1 MSNSSGAWKPSS
13 VSSNA
18 LEAITRFSE
27 TPVLAAIRSALPIA
41 FGCLLV
47 ALVIGIF
54 ALPAPSNAWT
64 FADLSVRVAG
74 ALLPALAVAGVGLV
88 VALAIALA
96 RNLDVAMP
104 ALVSVSVIAFALSI
118 PREDGVSLVMRVHHL
133 GSVSLF
139 LAMAVDLCCVACFV
153 ALGRIIANRGVA
165 TGVAWV
171 IAVALFATLYLTR
184 LSPAIALMAL
194 LAPLSSVG
202 DSYVGL
208 LIVVAAQTL
217 LWAFGLHGP
226 ALLSAIVTPIYL
238 QMQQQN
244 SAAFVAHQP
253 LPHIVTTSLFLFIFP
268 GGAGATL
275 PLAAA
280 LLISRQKRLRTL
292 GRAAILPSLVNINEP
307 LILGLPIVLDPILCI
322 PFVLSPVVLAT
333 VTYFAVAHGFVARP
347 ELYMPSSLPTPIG
360 AWLATNDP
368 RSLVLVLVN
377 VGLSAILYL
386 PFLRAYER
394 REAHR

>member
-18 LEAITRFSE
+18 LEAITRFSQ
-27 TPVLAAIRSALPIA
+27 TPVLAAIRSSLPIA
-41 FGCLLV
+41 FACLLA
-47 ALVIGIF
+47 ALVIGIV
-54 ALPAPSNAWT
+54 ALPAPSNAIT

-88 VALAIALA
+88 VALAVALA
-96 RNLDVAMP
+96 RNLHVAMP
-104 ALVSVSVIAFALSI
+104 ALLSVSVIAFALSI
-118 PREDGVSLVMRVHHL
+118 PREDGVSLIMRVHHL

-139 LAMAVDLCCVACFV
+139 LAMVVDLGCVGCFV
-153 ALGRIIANRGVA
+153 VLRRVVTNRGVA
-165 TGVAWV
+165 TGVACV
-171 IAVALFATLYLTR
+171 ISVAFFAILYLTH
-184 LSPAIALMAL
+184 LSPASALMAM

-208 LIVVAAQTL
+208 IVVVAAQTL
-217 LWAFGLHGP
+217 LWALGLHGP

-244 SAAFVAHQP
+244 SAAFIAHQP

-280 LLISRQKRLRTL
+280 LVISSRKRLRTL

-307 LILGLPIVLDPILCI
+307 LILGLPIVLDPVLCI

-333 VTYFAVAHGFVARP
+333 VTYFAVSHGFVARP
-347 ELYMPSSLPTPIG
+347 ELYVPSSLPTPIG

-368 RSLVLVLVN
+368 RSLILVVIN
-377 VGLSAILYL
+377 VGLSAMLYL

>member
-27 TPVLAAIRSALPIA
+27 TPVLTAIRSSLPIA

-47 ALVIGIF
+47 ALVIGIV
-54 ALPAPSNAWT
+54 ALPAPSNALT

-104 ALVSVSVIAFALSI
+104 ALLSVSMLAFGLSI
-118 PREDGVSLVMRVHHL
+118 PREDGISIITRVHHL

-139 LAMAVDLCCVACFV
+139 LAMLVDLCCVGCFV
-153 ALGRIIANRGVA
+153 ALRRLIANRSVA
-165 TGVAWV
+165 TGLASVLC
-171 IAVALFATLYLTR
+171 IALFALLYIAH
-184 LSPAIALMAL
+184 LSPASALTSL

-202 DSYVGL
+202 DSYIGL
-208 LIVVAAQTL
+208 IIVVGAQTL
-217 LWAFGLHGP
+217 LWALGLHGP

-244 SAAFVAHQP
+244 SAAFIAHQP

-275 PLAAA
+275 PLAVA
-280 LLISRQKRLRTL
+280 LLLSTQKRLRTL
-292 GRAAILPSLVNINEP
+292 GRTAILPSLVNVNEP
-307 LILGLPIVLDPILCI
+307 LILGLPIVLDPVLCI

-333 VTYFAVAHGFVARP
+333 VTYWAVSQGFVARP
-347 ELYMPSSLPTPIG
+347 ELYIPSSLPTPIG

-368 RSLVLVLVN
+368 RSLILVAIN
-377 VGLSAILYL
+377 VGISALLYL
-386 PFLRAYER
+386 PFLRIYER